1 MLRVFPP
8 VVLMVC
14 LSIPVQVTD
23 CNRLSEMTHNVL
35 VVETFNQSLDRLTHF
50 QTMWPFRPKI
60 IPTTRVSQG
69 HRVYQNW
76 WP

>member
-50 QTMWPFRPKI
+50 QTM
-60 IPTTRVSQG
+60 
-69 HRVYQNW
+69 
-76 WP
+76 